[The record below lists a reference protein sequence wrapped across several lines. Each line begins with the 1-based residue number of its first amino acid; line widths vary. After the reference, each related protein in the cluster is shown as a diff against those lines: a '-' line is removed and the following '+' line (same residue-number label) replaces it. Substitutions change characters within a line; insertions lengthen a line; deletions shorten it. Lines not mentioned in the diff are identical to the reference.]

1 MPFNDKVKNFL
12 DDLQMS
18 NETHFEIVLKIRE
31 IVLNV
36 SPDLEDMI
44 KYGGLVFLEGNLLIC
59 GIFSYREHLSIE
71 FGRGVDLDDPKK
83 LLEGNGKYR
92 RHLKIYQMSD
102 LEDKD
107 VKGFVENVV
116 KIFKK

>member
-1 MPFNDKVKNFL
+1 MAFNAKVKSFL

-18 NETHFEIVLKIRE
+18 NEAHFEIFLKIRE

-36 SPDLEDMI
+36 SPDLEDDI

-71 FGRGVDLDDPKK
+71 FGRGVELDDPNK

-92 RHLKIYQMSD
+92 KHLKIYNMND
-102 LEDKD
+102 VENKD
-107 VKGFVENVV
+107 VKGFVEKVV
-116 KIFKK
+116 KLFK